1 MEGCWLGEFSSWL
14 MGIMGRWVSLVD
26 HSSRQTNKSCR
37 YYEKQGFVR
46 LGDVDDDGWPAT
58 VLERRVK

>member
-1 MEGCWLGEFSSWL
+1 MVWNDEL
-14 MGIMGRWVSLVD
+14 
-26 HSSRQTNKSCR
+26 TKSCR

-58 VLERRVK
+58 VLERRVKTASGV

>member
-1 MEGCWLGEFSSWL
+1 LFVFLGAEWTDML
-14 MGIMGRWVSLVD
+14 R
-26 HSSRQTNKSCR
+26 CR

-58 VLERRVK
+58 VLERRVKG